1 MGLPRVPGETRSTI
15 SALMISACDAA
26 NKTPETSVPERL
38 IPDLNHSPRHGG
50 GAREREREWG
60 IKRYKGRKV
69 IDVGDREREGMP
81 PH

>member
-1 MGLPRVPGETRSTI
+1 MGLPRVPGETRSMGVQTRSTI

-50 GAREREREWG
+50 GARERDRARET
-60 IKRYKGRKV
+60 
-69 IDVGDREREGMP
+69 GDKEI
-81 PH
+81 